1 MAGIVLRSDIDILSE
16 TLKLPCGAVLK
27 NRICKAAMTEGL
39 AGPDNQANGRLTRL
53 YSRWGQSGAA
63 VLITGNFLVDR
74 WHLERGG
81 NVAIDGAQ
89 SNEALSAL
97 ADMAEAG
104 KAAGAHIWMQINH
117 PGRQTQKMINK
128 NPKAPSDIGLKMGNG
143 RFGRPI
149 PMSDDEVE
157 HTIDAFV
164 SAAKVAEQTG
174 FDGVQFHAA
183 HGYLA
188 SQFLSPLSNIRTDKW
203 GGDIEGRA
211 RFIMETVRRTRLV
224 VSAKFAITVKLNSS
238 DFQKGGF
245 SDEDS
250 VIVANW
256 FEEAGVDLIE
266 VSGGNYEQP
275 RMLDFDRKDPKVDQ
289 KSVERKRQSTI
300 EREAY
305 FLEFVPKLRKNV
317 TIPVMVTGGFRTTSA
332 MGRAIE
338 EDQIDMI
345 GLARPFCTDIDIAER
360 LLSGEVSEIKD
371 WQEKIRIG
379 RGLLSPTS
387 PISFL
392 RDLNAW
398 GELGWYYE
406 QIYRIADGHEPDFD
420 LSGFKALM
428 AFDRTEGK
436 AAKALV
442 R

>member
-1 MAGIVLRSDIDILSE
+1 
-16 TLKLPCGAVLK
+16 
-27 NRICKAAMTEGL
+27 MTEGL
-39 AGPDNQANGRLTRL
+39 AGPDNRANKRFTEL
-53 YSRWGQSGAA
+53 YRRWGESGAA

-81 NVAIDGAQ
+81 NIAIDGPQ
-89 SNEALSAL
+89 SNEALAAL

-104 KAAGAHIWMQINH
+104 KADGAHMWMQINH

-128 NPKAPSDIGLKMGNG
+128 HPKAPSDIGLKMGNG
-143 RFGRPI
+143 RFGKPS
-149 PMSDDEVE
+149 PMTDDEVE
-157 HTIDAFV
+157 ATIDGFV
-164 SAAKVAEQTG
+164 NAAKVAEQTG

-183 HGYLA
+183 HGYLT

-211 RFIMETVRRTRLV
+211 RFIMEIIRRTRKAV
-224 VSAKFAITVKLNSS
+224 KDKFAVTVKLNSS

-256 FEEAGVDLIE
+256 FEEEGVDLIE

-275 RMLDFDRKDPKVDQ
+275 RMLDFDRKDPKGDE
-289 KSVERKRQSTI
+289 KSIQRKRESTI
-300 EREAY
+300 KREAY
-305 FLEFVPKLRKNV
+305 FLEFVPKLRECV

-338 EDQIDMI
+338 EDEIDMI
-345 GLARPFCTDIDIAER
+345 GLARPFCTDVDIAER
-360 LLSGEVSEIKD
+360 LLTGEVKEIKD
-371 WQEKIRIG
+371 WSDQIRIG

-428 AFDRTEGK
+428 AFDKTEGK
-436 AAKALV
+436 TAKALV

>member
-1 MAGIVLRSDIDILSE
+1 MQNELDILGQDL
-16 TLKLPCGAVLK
+16 TLPCGAKLK

-39 AGPDNQANGRLTRL
+39 AGPDNTANARHTTL
-53 YSRWGQSGAA
+53 YKRWGQSGAG
-63 VLITGNFLVDR
+63 VLITGNVLVDR

-81 NVAIDGAQ
+81 NIAIDGPQ
-89 SNEALSAL
+89 SKGAL
-97 ADMAEAG
+97 ASLTEMASAA
-104 KAAGAHIWMQINH
+104 KADGAHIWMQINH

-128 NPKAPSDIGLKMGNG
+128 HPKAPSDIGLKMGNG
-143 RFGRPI
+143 RFGKPT
-149 PMSDDEVE
+149 PMTDDEVE

-164 SAAKVAEQTG
+164 LASKTAEQCG
-174 FDGVQFHAA
+174 FDGVQLHAA

-203 GGDIEGRA
+203 GGSLEGRA
-211 RFIMETVRRTRLV
+211 RFIMEIIRRTRAAV
-224 VSAKFAITVKLNSS
+224 DPAFAVTVKLNSS

-250 VIVANW
+250 VTVANW
-256 FEEAGVDLIE
+256 FQQEGVDLIE

-275 RMLDFDRKDPKVDQ
+275 RMLDFDRKDPKVDAANVA
-289 KSVERKRQSTI
+289 KKRQSTI
-300 EREAY
+300 KREAY
-305 FLEFVPKLRKNV
+305 FLDFVPQLRQSV
-317 TIPVMVTGGFRTTSA
+317 TIPVMVTGGFRSTAA
-332 MGRAIE
+332 MARAITA
-338 EDQIDMI
+338 DGIDMV
-345 GLARPFCTDIDIAER
+345 GLARPFCTDINIAAQ
-360 LLSGEVSEIKD
+360 LLNGEVSQIKD
-371 WQEKIRIG
+371 WSDQIRIG

-406 QIYRIADGHEPDFD
+406 QIYRIADGLEPDYD
-420 LSGFKALM
+420 LSGFKALL
-428 AFDRTEGK
+428 AFDKTEGR